1 MTVADPGTLR
11 APNRTVAAALTVV
24 PGLGQLYN
32 GQPGKALSFFLATLF
47 TIGPAVALITIGE
60 RVGHSLLAGHA
71 AAVFVVVAL
80 LSVLVFLLLF
90 VLGLFAWI
98 SALVDAW
105 SSASALGAGD
115 REQATRR
122 RLFRL

>member
-11 APNRTVAAALTVV
+11 APNRKVAAALTLV

-32 GQPGKALSFFLATLF
+32 GQPGKALSFFLATIL
-47 TIGPAVALITIGE
+47 TIGPALVLITVGE
-60 RVGHSLLAGHA
+60 RIGHSLLAGHA
-71 AAVFVVVAL
+71 AAVFFVVAL
-80 LSVLVFLLLF
+80 LSVLAFLVLF

-105 SSASALGAGD
+105 SSASALGEGD
-115 REQATRR
+115 SEQATRR